1 MWDYHTLM
9 ASMYSGQ
16 TYTYETCVAVTGDTF
31 TPVSGGTSQ
40 SSPWIDMFIYVD
52 NQKVTT
58 GLTSTFTATSQCC
71 TSEIYN
77 GNYNGY
83 GYLLFET
90 PGDSVTSP
98 YSPGNIVFYN
108 SVVTNDVDS
117 LTGFSLNN
125 LDATDRDV
133 NSNTC
138 PSLSGLT
145 INGGEVFF
153 SQNGYTAIFSGDS
166 SSFSTDTTG
175 FTGSSLTLVQSAGT
189 IFTTGSS
196 VSFGFYEYSAVTTPT
211 PTPTLTRT
219 PTETPTGT
227 PSVTETPTETPSVT
241 ETPTETPT
249 GTPSV
254 TETPTETPSVTETP
268 TETPTGTPTGTPSV
282 TETPTETPSVTE
294 TPTETPT
301 GTPTP
306 TPTPT
311 IFEFTGFTFDV
322 LSYTGA
328 CSGGLVPPM
337 YSNCSSLTTT
347 CTLYNDPSLA
357 TPKIDGYYVNSNQTF
372 GYFIS
377 GGTGVIASV
386 LPNPCV

>member
-249 GTPSV
+249 GTP
-254 TETPTETPSVTETP
+254 
-268 TETPTGTPTGTPSV
+268 
-282 TETPTETPSVTE
+282 
-294 TPTETPT
+294 
-301 GTPTP
+301 TP